1 LLFPLPKRSTPKTF
15 KHVCA
20 LVALVYLAITTAV
33 GFVRT
38 PIYGDFSQ
46 FYLTGLIVRAGVYDA
61 LYPIPIPGSAHN
73 AGAMADSTA
82 KPQLTAI
89 AAVHGVNFTPY
100 HFILPPPAALLFW
113 PLSFFSGPTAYT
125 LWLALSVLAGWGVA
139 MLAASIFERCA
150 TAPTYAA
157 GLVILLVA
165 CTPPMSRAILTGNL
179 TPLVALAIGWVV
191 LCLMDNRHQASAAW
205 ALTFGLL
212 TKYATAVLLPIPL
225 AQRRWRML
233 GACAA
238 AAFAWTAIAL
248 FVMGPAPFQEFFHTI
263 VPTLARSHESSD
275 NISLAGI
282 LLHLLHRTPPLPS
295 VTIHLLQLAQLL
307 ALALVLIPI
316 GRLRQRMTDP
326 AAVAPAALALL
337 TWLLIFS
344 PVSWSHYLT
353 YLCPLWGWLI
363 WQATKSKPRFAIVT
377 IAIALQALTPPQI
390 PVPATD
396 PAGLRLLLSAAL
408 MLTLAIQ
415 DLWQQSQPRHAAQ
428 STPRELTIIRAAA

>member
-1 LLFPLPKRSTPKTF
+1 MPFRLFRSLDPKTF
-15 KHVCA
+15 NRASAQIA
-20 LVALVYLAITTAV
+20 LLYLAIATTI
-33 GFVRT
+33 GYVRT

-46 FYLTGLIVRAGVYDA
+46 FYLTGLIDRAGAYDA
-61 LYPIPIPGSAHN
+61 LYPIPIPGSVHN
-73 AGAMADSTA
+73 AGAMADSTI
-82 KPQLTAI
+82 KPALAAI
-89 AAVHGVNFTPY
+89 AAAHGVNFTPY
-100 HFILPPPAALLFW
+100 HFILPPPAAPLFW
-113 PLSFFSGPTAYT
+113 PLGFFPGPAAYM

-139 MLAASIFERCA
+139 MIAASTFERCA
-150 TAPTYAA
+150 NKTTYAA
-157 GLVILLVA
+157 GFVTLLVA
-165 CTPPMSRAILTGNL
+165 STPPMPRAILTGNL

-191 LCLMDNRHQASAAW
+191 LCLMDNRHQAAAAW

-233 GACAA
+233 ISCAA
-238 AAFAWTAIAL
+238 AASAWTAIAL
-248 FVMGPAPFQEFFHTI
+248 YVMGPAPFQEFIHTI
-263 VPTLARSHESSD
+263 APTLARSHESCD

-295 VTIHLLQLAQLL
+295 VTTHLLQLAQLL

-316 GRLRQRMTDP
+316 ARLRQRMTDP
-326 AAVAPAALALL
+326 ATVAPAALALL

-363 WQATKSKPRFAIVT
+363 WQATQSKPRFMIVT
-377 IAIALQALTPPQI
+377 IAIALQVLTPPQI

-415 DLWQQSQPRHAAQ
+415 DLWQKSQPTRAAQ

>member
-1 LLFPLPKRSTPKTF
+1 LLFPLPKSLTPKTS
-15 KHVCA
+15 KRVCA
-20 LVALVYLAITTAV
+20 LVALAYLAIATAV

-46 FYLTGLIVRAGVYDA
+46 FYLTGLIDRAGAYDA
-61 LYPIPIPGSAHN
+61 LYPIPILGSVHN
-73 AGAMADSTA
+73 AGAMADSSA

-89 AAVHGVNFTPY
+89 AAAHGVNFTPY

-113 PLSFFSGPTAYT
+113 PLGFLSGPAAFTVWMT
-125 LWLALSVLAGWGVA
+125 LSVLAGWGVA
-139 MLAASIFERCA
+139 MIAASIFERCA
-150 TAPTYAA
+150 NATTYAA
-157 GLVILLVA
+157 GLVMLLVA
-165 CTPPMSRAILTGNL
+165 CTPPMPRAILTGNL

-191 LCLMDNRHQASAAW
+191 LCLMNDRHQPSAAW
-205 ALTFGLL
+205 ALIFGLL
-212 TKYATAVLLPIPL
+212 TKYATVVLLPIPL

-233 GACAA
+233 ISCAA
-238 AAFAWTAIAL
+238 ATIAWTAIAL
-248 FVMGPAPFQEFFHTI
+248 YVMGPAPFQEFFHTI
-263 VPTLARSHESSD
+263 APTLARSHESSD

-282 LLHLLHRTPPLPS
+282 LLHLLHRMPPLPS
-295 VTIHLLQLAQLL
+295 VTTHLLQLAQLL
-307 ALALVLIPI
+307 VLALVLIPI
-316 GRLRQRMTDP
+316 ARLRQRLTDP
-326 AAVAPAALALL
+326 ATIAPAALALL

-363 WQATKSKPRFAIVT
+363 WQATKSKPRFAIAT
-377 IAIALQALTPPQI
+377 IAIAVQVLTPPQI

-396 PAGLRLLLSAAL
+396 AAGLRLLLSTTL

-415 DLWQQSQPRHAAQ
+415 DLWQQSQPRRAAQ